1 MKQCSVCLIEKALE
15 FFDAQSTGKLGRR
28 ADCKECR
35 KRFIRTQPGLVKLIY
50 SGQRSRSKK
59 KGWPD
64 PAYTE
69 AQLLASLQKLPMFH
83 TLYDNWVASGYVKEL
98 SPSIDRIDDNQPYR
112 KGNIQLMTWA
122 ENDAKANKAC
132 KAGQFVE
139 MVKAVDMLS
148 LDGIYIRSFISV
160 SEAARHFNGV
170 PTNIIGAINNRVTIR
185 RNLDGSTRSSVITKA
200 YGHKW
205 RYSPT

>member
-1 MKQCSVCLIEKALE
+1 MKQCSVCLIEKHLE
-15 FFDAQSTGKLGRR
+15 LFDIQSTGKLGRR

-35 KRFIRTQPGLVKLIY
+35 KRFIRSQPGLVKQIY
-50 SGQRSRSKK
+50 SGQCARSKK
-59 KGWPD
+59 KGWPV

-69 AQLLASLQKLPMFH
+69 EQLLASLQKLPIFH
-83 TLYDNWVASGYVKEL
+83 TLYANWAASGYDKEL

-122 ENDAKANKAC
+122 ENYAKAYKAC
-132 KAGQFVE
+132 KEGQFTE
-139 MVKAVDMLS
+139 RVKAVDMLS

-170 PTNIIGAINNRVTIR
+170 PSNIIGVINHRITVR
-185 RNLDGSTRSSVITKA
+185 RNPDGSTRSSVVTKA

-205 RYSPT
+205 RYSPN